1 MCYIKDSIKNS
12 LKVTQKGQMG
22 QETKCHDSNNKG
34 EDTSLIVNNVNCVIE
49 KDVTL

>member
-1 MCYIKDSIKNS
+1 MAQQPKY
-12 LKVTQKGQMG
+12 
-22 QETKCHDSNNKG
+22 HDSNNKD